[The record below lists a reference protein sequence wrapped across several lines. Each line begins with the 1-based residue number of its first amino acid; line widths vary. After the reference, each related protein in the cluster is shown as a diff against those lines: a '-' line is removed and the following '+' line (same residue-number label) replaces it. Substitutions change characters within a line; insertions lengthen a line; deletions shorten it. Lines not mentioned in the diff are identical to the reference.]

1 MRIHK
6 VFLPLLALTALGLA
20 GAAASG
26 CHAEA
31 EAKIGGAQ
39 PPPAPPPPE
48 PPPPPATTAEAPP
61 PPPPPAKKVVQLKGV
76 QMKSATQIDMPGD
89 IEYQTGSAKIV
100 LNDKSKKVLT
110 QLATIMKDNPEITK
124 LRVEGH
130 TDDAGEKKGFDNTKL
145 SKERAQSVAD
155 WLTKN
160 GVDTSR
166 LTVVGWGSQ
175 HPLAANDNAAHMAEN
190 RRTEFHVQEFGGQAI
205 ESDSSAAPSAGAPP
219 ATASSAAPAASGA
232 PASSA
237 AAKDAAKAPK
247 KKDEKK
253 DEKKDTKEPEKKDK

>member
-6 VFLPLLALTALGLA
+6 VFLPLLAMTALGFT
-20 GAAASG
+20 GALASG

-48 PPPPPATTAEAPP
+48 PPPPPPATTAEAPP
-61 PPPPPAKKVVQLKGV
+61 PPPAPPKKVVQLKGV

-100 LNDKSKKVLT
+100 MNDKSKKVLT
-110 QLATIMKDNPEITK
+110 QLATILKDNPEITK

-155 WLTKN
+155 WLSKN
-160 GVDTSR
+160 GVDSSR
-166 LTVVGWGSQ
+166 LAVVGWGSQ
-175 HPLAANDNAAHMAEN
+175 HPLAPNDNAAHMGEN
-190 RRTEFHVQEFGGQAI
+190 RRTEFHVQEFGGQAV
-205 ESDSSAAPSAGAPP
+205 EADASASAGAPP
-219 ATASSAAPAASGA
+219 AAANPAAPATAAA

-237 AAKDAAKAPK
+237 AAKDAAKAPPK
-247 KKDEKK
+247 KKEPEKK
-253 DEKKDTKEPEKKDK
+253 DEKK